1 MKVNQNRKSLENTNA
16 FRSSMQLLPVPKHLR
31 RSTVNTPFVPA
42 VERGGQAAFSRKD
55 NAKTQFSALEKT
67 NLKIPH

>member
-1 MKVNQNRKSLENTNA
+1 MRSVPACSCCPSLNTFGEA
-16 FRSSMQLLPVPKHLR
+16 LAD
-31 RSTVNTPFVPA
+31 TTFVPA

-55 NAKTQFSALEKT
+55 NAKTQFIALEKT